1 MPPNGYQV
9 AGVDGCLQSGSR
21 PELRRLG
28 GRDRDLGTRARISA
42 NPCRLLDHLKA
53 AEACETD
60 VIALGQMSS
69 LSISSRLLG
78 ISGSGLFRFRSDHI
92 EGRPSNLGVQNHVV
106 DKFRLFVGGVR
117 VATKGDDAL
126 DRLDV
131 EAVVLDLTAQIFD
144 RVLG

>member
-1 MPPNGYQV
+1 
-9 AGVDGCLQSGSR
+9 
-21 PELRRLG
+21 
-28 GRDRDLGTRARISA
+28 
-42 NPCRLLDHLKA
+42 
-53 AEACETD
+53 
-60 VIALGQMSS
+60 MSS